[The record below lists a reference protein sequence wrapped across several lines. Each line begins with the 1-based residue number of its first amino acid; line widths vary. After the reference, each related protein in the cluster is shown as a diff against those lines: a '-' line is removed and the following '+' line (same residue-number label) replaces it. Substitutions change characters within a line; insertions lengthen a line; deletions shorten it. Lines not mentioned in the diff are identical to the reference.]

1 MLDGRKIGVVVP
13 AYNEEKLIG
22 RVIETM
28 PDFVDKI
35 IVIDDLSKDKT
46 IDVIEGYQAKIGPR
60 LTLLKHTK
68 NMGVGG
74 AVLSGYKR
82 ALEDNLDVIAVM
94 QGDAQ
99 TDPDELI
106 DMVTP
111 ILNEEAD
118 YTKGNRLFTGDAWN
132 IIPRHR
138 YLGNA
143 FLSLSTKVSSGYWQV
158 ADSQSGFTAI
168 SNNALTILQKGFGN
182 LYKRYGF
189 FNDLLIHLNVF
200 NFRVQDVYIT
210 PIYDIG
216 EKSGIKLRKVIPSL
230 TLLLSRRF
238 LWRMKEKY
246 IIRDFHPL
254 VFFYVMGSMLFW
266 LGIIIGTVKSYD
278 RVFYGIRMPAATVV
292 LVALLIITGL
302 QSLFFAMWFDMEY
315 SRQATSNSSR
325 LASLSRHR
333 SETISE
339 KEETTQQSSFHK

>member
-1 MLDGRKIGVVVP
+1 MLKGKSIGVVVP

-28 PDFVDKI
+28 PEFVDKI
-35 IVIDDLSKDKT
+35 IIVDDFSKDNT
-46 IDVIEGYQAKIGPR
+46 VDVVEGYQIKIGPR
-60 LTLLKHTK
+60 LTLLKHAK
-68 NMGVGG
+68 NQGVGG

-82 ALEDNLDVIAVM
+82 ALEEDLNVIAVM

-106 DMVTP
+106 DMVMP

-132 IIPRHR
+132 IIPHHR

-143 FLSLSTKVSSGYWQV
+143 FLSLTTKVSSGYWHV

-168 SNNALTILQKGFGN
+168 SGSALTILQVGFKN

-189 FNDLLIHLNVF
+189 FNDLLVHLNVF

-216 EKSGIKLRKVIPSL
+216 EVSGIKLRKVIPSL

-254 VFFYVMGSMLFW
+254 VFFYVMGSVLFW
-266 LGIIIGTVKSYD
+266 LGIILGTVKSYD
-278 RVFYGIRMPAATVV
+278 RIFYGIRMPAATVV
-292 LVALLIITGL
+292 LIAMLVITALIGV
-302 QSLFFAMWFDMEY
+302 FG
-315 SRQATSNSSR
+315 R
-325 LASLSRHR
+325 
-333 SETISE
+333 
-339 KEETTQQSSFHK
+339 